1 MKKLLLLLLV
11 ISTSAWAQVTV
22 TPAFPTADEEITIVY
37 DASQGTSGLQG
48 AAKVFMH
55 SGAILSGSTG
65 TSWQNVKGD
74 WGNPGAV
81 GEMTSLGSNKWQ
93 IKITPR
99 TYFGVAAGTPIYRIG
114 MVFRSAGP
122 CGGFAGNATPCK
134 EGKSPTNS
142 DIFVDLF
149 EGDQLMIRLTEKQ
162 CFQR

>member
-11 ISTSAWAQVTV
+11 VSTSAWAQVTV

-55 SGAILSGSTG
+55 SGAILSGATG

-81 GEMTSLGSNKWQ
+81 GEMGL
-93 IKITPR
+93 I
-99 TYFGVAAGTPIYRIG
+99 
-114 MVFRSAGP
+114 
-122 CGGFAGNATPCK
+122 
-134 EGKSPTNS
+134 
-142 DIFVDLF
+142 
-149 EGDQLMIRLTEKQ
+149 
-162 CFQR
+162 